1 VFDALSEKLQ
11 TAFKH
16 IRGQGKLTERNMR
29 DGLRQIRLAL
39 LEADVNFRVVKE
51 FVANVE
57 TAVRG
62 SRVLDSVTPTQQ
74 LIKIVHDQ
82 LVEVMGGEGSVG
94 LNFDSNGISTI
105 MMVGLQ
111 GSGKTTTAGK
121 LARRLKNDGHR
132 PMLVAADVQ
141 RPAAIDQLEVVA
153 EQVDVPCFSRRGSK
167 ADPVSISRDAVKQA
181 GRANRDVVIVDTA
194 GRLHVDN
201 ELMAELGRIK
211 SKVHPSDILLVVDS
225 MTGQDAVNVAKQ
237 FNEELSLT
245 GAILTKLDGD
255 ARGGAALSVRRVA
268 GCPIK
273 FVGIGEKLDAL
284 EPFHPE
290 RMASR
295 ILGMGDVVTLVER
308 AQDTFDEKQAAQ
320 IEQKLLKQQFT
331 LEDFRES
338 LRQVKKMG
346 SLDQVLQMVPGMG
359 NVKDLQVDEK
369 QLGHVEAIVD
379 SMTPHER
386 AHPHII
392 KGSRRRRIAAGS
404 GTTVQDVNR
413 LLKQFDQMKK
423 MMKVMGRKGKL
434 KRMLSAGQFM

>member
-1 VFDALSEKLQ
+1 MFDTLSDKLQ
-11 TAFKH
+11 RAFKH

-51 FVANVE
+51 FVSNVE
-57 TAVRG
+57 SAVRG
-62 SRVLDSVTPTQQ
+62 QRVLDSVTPTQQ
-74 LIKIVHDQ
+74 LIKIVHDE
-82 LVEVMGGEGSVG
+82 LVRVMGGEGSVG
-94 LNFDSNGISTI
+94 LNLRRDGATPI
-105 MMVGLQ
+105 MMVGLH

-121 LARRLKNDGHR
+121 LARRLRSDGHR
-132 PMLVAADVQ
+132 PMLVAADVY

-153 EQVDVPCFSRRGSK
+153 DQVGVPCFARRGGR
-167 ADPVSISRDAVKQA
+167 ADPVAISRDALKQA
-181 GRANRDVVIVDTA
+181 KRSQHDVVIIDTA
-194 GRLHVDN
+194 GRLHIDN
-201 ELMAELGRIK
+201 ELMTELRHMRDEIR
-211 SKVHPSDILLVVDS
+211 PNDILLVVDA

-237 FNEELSLT
+237 FNVELSLT

-273 FVGIGEKLDAL
+273 FVGLGEKLDAL

-295 ILGMGDVVTLVER
+295 ILGMGDVVTLVEK
-308 AQDTFDEKQAAQ
+308 AQETFDEKQAARL
-320 IEQKLLKQQFT
+320 EEKFRKRQFT
-331 LEDFRES
+331 FEDFRDS
-338 LRQVKKMG
+338 LLQVKKMG
-346 SLDQVLQMVPGMG
+346 SFDQLLQMMPGAG
-359 NVKDLQVDEK
+359 NLKGLQVDEK
-369 QLGHVEAIVD
+369 QFAHVEAIIN

-386 AHPHII
+386 AHPHVI

-413 LLKQFDQMKK
+413 LLKQFDQMTK
-423 MMKVMGRKGKL
+423 MMKIAGRKGAL